1 MISVLFSILSLTIPL
16 YFFKNTSELFEFN
29 KVIALYGFTTLIIS
43 AWAVESIKKRKVI
56 FNHSIL
62 DWPLIIYL
70 IIYLFSTIL
79 SIDPRSS
86 VLGYYSRFNGG
97 LITQICYALLYWAFV
112 SNIKNK
118 EAIKITIYGLVGT
131 AVASLLAIG
140 EHFGLFAT
148 CGMMKLGWNQ
158 SCWVQDVQNRV
169 FSTLGQPNWLAALV
183 VAVLPLSWYQFMTSA
198 SKANDI
204 PGFNSLNSAINSLPY
219 LLLSVLLFLALVFTK
234 SRSGLLA
241 FGVESVIFWGFV
253 FFKDKAKYV
262 KEFLLL
268 NFIFVL
274 FYFIFA
280 SPFKTPNLQPEV
292 VTGPVLESGGTESG
306 TIRKYVW
313 IGAINVFKHFPILG
327 SGPET
332 FAFSYPMFKPVG
344 HNLTSE
350 WDFVYNKAHNEFLN
364 YLATTGVIG
373 FISYLSLISFS
384 IFIIFKSKRFDYLAA
399 YVSILVTNFFGF
411 LVVPVSLLFF
421 LLPALAVINKE
432 ETTKENQTK
441 KLGNKEWLSILVVV
455 LIAGYVLNL
464 IYKYW
469 QADISFNSA
478 KNLNRSNK
486 PDAAIVEINKALAFE
501 PNEPIFIY
509 ELALADGTVETA
521 NNALSLSPFNQNLR
535 KILISNLVK
544 NVDTNPENMLL
555 AEDVVKD
562 GIDISPRDPRLYYQ
576 LGILNLK
583 NNKIEEGIKNF
594 EKSVE
599 LKANYKEARFALGLT
614 YIDVKNFE
622 KAKENLDYILKYI
635 DPNDELT
642 KKYLNKLNEPQ

>member
-219 LLLSVLLFLALVFTK
+219 LLLSVLLFLTLVFTK

-241 FGVESVIFWGFV
+241 FGVEAIIFWGFV

-411 LVVPVSLLFF
+411 SVVPVSLLFF